1 MTQKQTVLLDGE
13 IYLNLQM
20 DGELEMGLQMDG
32 EMGVTTRIRE
42 YSTPIYDGET
52 EITPSEETQ
61 ILQTADKTALENIVI
76 NPIPANYGRI
86 IYDGAHLRVE

>member
-13 IYLNLQM
+13 MYLNLQM
-20 DGELEMGLQMDG
+20 DGELEMDLQMDG

-86 IYDGAHLRVE
+86 IYDGAHLRIE

>member
-13 IYLNLQM
+13 MYLNLQM
-20 DGELEMGLQMDG
+20 DGELEMDLQMDG

-86 IYDGAHLRVE
+86 IYDGAHLKIE

>member
-13 IYLNLQM
+13 MYLNLQM

-86 IYDGAHLRVE
+86 IYDGAHLRIE